1 SSLRG
6 WAMLSA
12 LFFMTGPLCIKEREF
27 LAGLSPQTL
36 FWLRVSGAIIFL
48 LGLYYD
54 VYSAGP
60 PLKFAVQAFAA
71 SLLFFGGVGKFNLP
85 AILGVHGLDWLALPL
100 RIFWVVWVKN
110 AFNLI
115 GGLDGPAA

>member
-12 LFFMTGPLCIKEREF
+12 LFFMTGPLCIKEQEF
-27 LAGLSPQTL
+27 LAGLAPQTL
-36 FWLRVSGAIIFL
+36 LWLLVSGAIIFL
-48 LGLYYD
+48 LGLYDD

-85 AILGVHGLDWLALPL
+85 AILGVHGLYWLA
-100 RIFWVVWVKN
+100 V
-110 AFNLI
+110 
-115 GGLDGPAA
+115 AAHVLCG